1 MNFALAKEIYGL
13 TPWCVDAISFHSL
26 SAVLKNLQNGVA
38 LEVPEIKYNTP
49 FLMQIKNETRIIQR
63 DWQLDNNDKFEGIGI
78 INLNGPITKGGGM
91 SSMGM
96 IENANAMR
104 TMAKDQRIKG
114 FIINTDSGGGASGA
128 VQIMVDAIN
137 EVKQSKPVYAL
148 VTKGGMAGS
157 AAYGIISAANKI
169 YSEDKMNIVG
179 SVGTMIQFEGKV
191 ANSKDKDGTK
201 NIRLYAT
208 KSTAKNKA
216 FEEAINNDNYELIIS
231 ELLDPINDNFI
242 SQTLENRPQLAGS
255 GFDTANTVFSKDAI
269 GTFIDGIASFDQV
282 VEMVMSES
290 KIKSKNSKSNI
301 NPNSLKMT
309 KQEIKQ
315 EHPTAY
321 AEIVSEGVIQERE
334 RVSSWMK
341 YSSADPEAVQL
352 GIVNGTEIT
361 PSQREDFL
369 IKMHSKTQI
378 ANLQADNAT
387 PVNTPESA
395 AVIVAE
401 TAKNEELESAFKF
414 EL

>member
-26 SAVLKNLQNGVA
+26 SAVLKNFQNGVS

-137 EVKQSKPVYAL
+137 EVKQTKPVYAL

-157 AAYGIISAANKI
+157 AAYGIISAATKI

-216 FEEAINNDNYELIIS
+216 FEEAINNDNYEIIIS

-242 SQTLENRPQLAGS
+242 L
-255 GFDTANTVFSKDAI
+255 
-269 GTFIDGIASFDQV
+269 
-282 VEMVMSES
+282 
-290 KIKSKNSKSNI
+290 
-301 NPNSLKMT
+301 
-309 KQEIKQ
+309 
-315 EHPTAY
+315 
-321 AEIVSEGVIQERE
+321 
-334 RVSSWMK
+334 
-341 YSSADPEAVQL
+341 
-352 GIVNGTEIT
+352 
-361 PSQREDFL
+361 
-369 IKMHSKTQI
+369 
-378 ANLQADNAT
+378 
-387 PVNTPESA
+387 
-395 AVIVAE
+395 
-401 TAKNEELESAFKF
+401 
-414 EL
+414 